1 MIISQNFFVVQK
13 NKHDIWKIQWIIG
26 WHKFYMP
33 TEYVFPDCSFDFQ
46 IGKDENP
53 ISEMEFVLNI
63 IYISL
68 FQLSEKNS
76 KFKAE
81 KEKGLFIISDLTYA

>member
-1 MIISQNFFVVQK
+1 MTFMYFGASCISNPVTTIPVVLSKARYIYLGFPKFTFGKSCYPTIIPSMCCGFK
-13 NKHDIWKIQWIIG
+13 YHI
-26 WHKFYMP
+26 
-33 TEYVFPDCSFDFQ
+33 C
-46 IGKDENP
+46 
-53 ISEMEFVLNI
+53 
-63 IYISL
+63 L